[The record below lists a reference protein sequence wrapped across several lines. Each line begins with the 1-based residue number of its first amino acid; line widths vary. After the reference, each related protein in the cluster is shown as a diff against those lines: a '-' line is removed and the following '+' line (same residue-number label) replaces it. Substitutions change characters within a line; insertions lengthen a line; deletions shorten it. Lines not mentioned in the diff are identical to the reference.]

1 MDFYDHP
8 VIFRICISFK
18 RKKIDEYTQNLKN
31 NSMRIDRIMVL
42 LLRKWLKLIEL
53 RSIFVEHILIY
64 SFKFTAFEY
73 FVTKFNGGDGRHLFR
88 L

>member
-1 MDFYDHP
+1 
-8 VIFRICISFK
+8 
-18 RKKIDEYTQNLKN
+18 
-31 NSMRIDRIMVL
+31 MRIDRIMML

-53 RSIFVEHILIY
+53 HSIFVEHILIY

-88 L
+88 FIKCGYLKIYCLDTILLDTLF

>member
-1 MDFYDHP
+1 MIILLYFAF
-8 VIFRICISFK
+8 VSFK
-18 RKKIDEYTQNLKN
+18 RKKMDGYTQNLKN
-31 NSMRIDRIMVL
+31 NSMRIDRIMML